1 MTYQIVFEGPIVSSA
16 TFDKAD
22 FTPKVLICV
31 DQSGIIDRVISVED
45 SDYQSVKQRAE
56 QQKILHILPPGNY
69 LLPGFTD
76 LHIHAPQWPQAGLAL
91 DRPLQEW
98 LNTYTFPL
106 EAKFK
111 DLAYAEKVYRNL
123 ISELLANGTTTGLFF
138 GSVDTDANL
147 VLAKICAQ
155 LGQRAFIGKVAM
167 DNPEQ
172 TPDFYRDN
180 SSKEALDETK
190 RFIEEVLKLQ
200 KTNSADI
207 TPVITPRFVPSCT
220 DETLDGLG
228 KLAAKYDLPV
238 QTHCSES
245 IWEDQYAIERF
256 HKRDAQVLEQ
266 FGLLTDKTVLAHG
279 TQLTD
284 GDLELLRNK
293 QTALAHCPISNVYF
307 GNNVMRVKD
316 AHDKNVKV
324 GLGTDISG
332 GFSPSIYRNMQQ
344 AIMSSQTLQ
353 DETNQN
359 TRLTAANVFYLA
371 TVGGALA
378 LHLKTGRIK
387 ASFKAD
393 LQIVQDQYYELSSN
407 HPQEI
412 FERLIYHTNKENI
425 KQVYVSGKLVHDNM
439 GENNGK

>member
-1 MTYQIVFEGPIVSSA
+1 M
-16 TFDKAD
+16 
-22 FTPKVLICV
+22 
-31 DQSGIIDRVISVED
+31 
-45 SDYQSVKQRAE
+45 
-56 QQKILHILPPGNY
+56 
-69 LLPGFTD
+69 PGFTD

>member
-1 MTYQIVFEGPIVSSA
+1 MSSA

-45 SDYQSVKQRAE
+45 SDYQSVKQLAE
-56 QQKILHILPPGNY
+56 QQKILRILPPGNY

-138 GSVDTDANL
+138 GSVDTDANII
-147 VLAKICAQ
+147 LAKISAQ

-180 SSKEALDETK
+180 SSQEALNEIK
-190 RFIEEVLKLQ
+190 RFIEEVLQLQ
-200 KTNSADI
+200 KQTKAEV

-220 DETLDGLG
+220 DNTLAGLG
-228 KLAAKYDLPV
+228 RLAAEYNLPI

-245 IWEDQYAIERF
+245 IWEDQYAINRF
-256 HKRDAQVLEQ
+256 HKRDAEVLDQ

-279 TQLTD
+279 TQLSD
-284 GDLELLRNK
+284 SDLQLLRNK

-307 GNNVMRVKD
+307 GNNIMRVKE
-316 AHDKNVKV
+316 AYQQKVKI

-332 GFSPSIYRNMQQ
+332 GFSPSLYRNMQQ

-353 DETNQN
+353 DETKQN
-359 TRLTAANVFYLA
+359 SRLTAANVFYLA

-378 LHLKTGRIK
+378 LHLQTGQIK
-387 ASFKAD
+387 PGFKAD
-393 LQIVQDQYYELSSN
+393 LQIVEDQYYELSSN
-407 HPQEI
+407 QPQEI

-425 KQVYVSGKLVHDNM
+425 KQVYVSGKLVHDNL
-439 GENNGK
+439 GEENGK